1 MNLDNSNQMGNKKLM
16 RTMGLDIG
24 THTIGVAISDEL
36 GITAQGLK
44 TLKRK
49 SMEEDLKEIA
59 TIIRQF
65 EIEKIVAG
73 LPKNMNG
80 TLGKQAEIVLKW
92 VEVLKDKI
100 HIPVVTWDERLS
112 TVEASKVLLEAD
124 ISRRKRK
131 KVIDKVAAVL
141 ILQGYL
147 DQSRRTNHGTLFQ
160 E

>member
-1 MNLDNSNQMGNKKLM
+1 MGNKKLM

-24 THTIGVAISDEL
+24 THTIGIAISDEL

-59 TIIRQF
+59 TIVHQF
-65 EIEKIVAG
+65 EIDKIVVG

-80 TLGKQAEIVLKW
+80 TLGTQAEIVLKW
-92 VEVLKDKI
+92 IKILTDKI
-100 HIPVVTWDERLS
+100 SVPVETWDERLS
-112 TVEASKVLLEAD
+112 TVGASKVLLEAD
-124 ISRRKRK
+124 LSRRKRK
-131 KVIDKVAAVL
+131 KVIDKLAAVL

-147 DQSRRTNHGTLFQ
+147 DNSRRTNHGTLP
-160 E
+160 